1 MRLNEVTF
9 NYKGYDEDAREGTL
23 NTASRLRAFPDM
35 LRHYKDFL
43 QGVSF
48 NYVKNVYA
56 VKEDDTEV
64 TKTIIYMST
73 NLLQEAVY
81 PKKYNISYPV
91 WGLVKRQVR

>member
-1 MRLNEVTF
+1 MLIKRKRQVRLNEVTF
-9 NYKGYDEDAREGTL
+9 NYKGYDEDGEEAVNIEHSFKTEGFL
-23 NTASRLRAFPDM
+23 PDM

-64 TKTIIYMST
+64 T
-73 NLLQEAVY
+73 EDDA
-81 PKKYNISYPV
+81 
-91 WGLVKRQVR
+91 